1 MGDLSLPFRER
12 GRRHPDCPSGD
23 EWADTLKDL
32 RVWLQRLTR
41 AHPQGAYHGGAG
53 QMYMAWPPA
62 EFLGSWLCRLQPD
75 FQERPRWPLRAK
87 MLPPPHLPG
96 RRVLI
101 SYQVPR
107 MKPQSAWQPLLCTGG
122 GAEKVWVPFVAQGPL
137 IVRGS
142 LAHKSMERGLNT
154 IPKRLQRS
162 LEIYPGEEGVKG
174 DEVGSQTSE

>member
-1 MGDLSLPFRER
+1 
-12 GRRHPDCPSGD
+12 
-23 EWADTLKDL
+23 
-32 RVWLQRLTR
+32 
-41 AHPQGAYHGGAG
+41 
-53 QMYMAWPPA
+53 
-62 EFLGSWLCRLQPD
+62 
-75 FQERPRWPLRAK
+75 